1 MIGNDYV
8 WQDFLLNYQLYKNV
22 GDLFFLM
29 YIIMTISIKKG
40 RTFFSVKHLWEILGL
55 SF

>member
-22 GDLFFLM
+22 GDLFFF
-29 YIIMTISIKKG
+29 YVYNYDN
-40 RTFFSVKHLWEILGL
+40 FH
-55 SF
+55 